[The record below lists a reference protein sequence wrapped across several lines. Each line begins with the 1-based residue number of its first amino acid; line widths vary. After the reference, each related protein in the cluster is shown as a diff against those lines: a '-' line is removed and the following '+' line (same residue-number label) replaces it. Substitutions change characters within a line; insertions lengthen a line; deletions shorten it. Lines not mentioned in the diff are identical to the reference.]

1 MSNKICKFYQSIHF
15 MVGGALDEEVKKLLA
30 LLFIIKDARKNGLH
44 GDILLDIRRQLWGI
58 G

>member
-1 MSNKICKFYQSIHF
+1 